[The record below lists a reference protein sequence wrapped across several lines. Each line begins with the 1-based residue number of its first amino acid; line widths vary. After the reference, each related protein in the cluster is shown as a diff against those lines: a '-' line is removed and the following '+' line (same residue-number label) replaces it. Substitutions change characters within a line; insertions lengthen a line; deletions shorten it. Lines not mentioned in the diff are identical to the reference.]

1 MAKNDGTFGF
11 EDLQKAFNRIEQKY
25 ENKTDAMLMAMA
37 NVTRQRVR
45 AKTPTGKTK
54 KLKGSWRT
62 KKPKTFGKARVA
74 RVQTE
79 NRYGHVVEDGHIV
92 VTKSAHSFRSKS
104 SKSSYAPLLL
114 LSPKTH
120 AFSGTPYTTG
130 GSTVG
135 RNGRKLNVLQRGIR
149 GVSVGGKTKGE
160 KMIEDTVKELN
171 ATFEKNAKKL
181 LDDLTSEVEL

>member
-45 AKTPTGKTK
+45 SKTPTGKTK

-79 NRYGHVVEDGHIV
+79 NRYGHVVEEGHRV
-92 VTKSAHSFRSKS
+92 V
-104 SKSSYAPLLL
+104 
-114 LSPKTH
+114 
-120 AFSGTPYTTG
+120 TG

-181 LDDLTSEVEL
+181 LNDLTSEVEL

>member
-45 AKTPTGKTK
+45 SKTPTGKTK

-79 NRYGHVVEDGHIV
+79 NRYGHVVEEGHRV
-92 VTKSAHSFRSKS
+92 V
-104 SKSSYAPLLL
+104 
-114 LSPKTH
+114 
-120 AFSGTPYTTG
+120 TG

-135 RNGRKLNVLQRGIR
+135 RNGRKLNILQRSIR

-171 ATFEKNAKKL
+171 STFEKNAKKL
-181 LDDLTSEVEL
+181 LDELTSEVEL

>member
-45 AKTPTGKTK
+45 SKTPTGKTK

-62 KKPKTFGKARVA
+62 KKPKTFGKVRVA

-79 NRYGHVVEDGHIV
+79 NRYGHVVEEGHRV
-92 VTKSAHSFRSKS
+92 V
-104 SKSSYAPLLL
+104 
-114 LSPKTH
+114 
-120 AFSGTPYTTG
+120 TG

-135 RNGRKLNVLQRGIR
+135 RNGRKLNILQRGIR
-149 GVSVGGKTKGE
+149 GISVGGKTKGE

-181 LDDLTSEVEL
+181 LNDLTSEVEL

>member
-25 ENKTDAMLMAMA
+25 ENKTDAVLMAMA

-45 AKTPTGKTK
+45 SKTPTGKTK

-79 NRYGHVVEDGHIV
+79 NRYGHVVEDGHRV
-92 VTKSAHSFRSKS
+92 V
-104 SKSSYAPLLL
+104 
-114 LSPKTH
+114 
-120 AFSGTPYTTG
+120 TG

-149 GVSVGGKTKGE
+149 GISVGGKTKGE

>member
-1 MAKNDGTFGF
+1 MAKSDGTFGF
-11 EDLQKAFNRIEQKY
+11 ENLQKAFNRIEQKY

-79 NRYGHVVEDGHIV
+79 NRYGHVVEDGHRV
-92 VTKSAHSFRSKS
+92 V
-104 SKSSYAPLLL
+104 
-114 LSPKTH
+114 
-120 AFSGTPYTTG
+120 TG

-171 ATFEKNAKKL
+171 STFEKNAKKL

>member
-62 KKPKTFGKARVA
+62 KKPKTFGKVRVA

-79 NRYGHVVEDGHIV
+79 NRYGHVVEEGHRV
-92 VTKSAHSFRSKS
+92 V
-104 SKSSYAPLLL
+104 
-114 LSPKTH
+114 
-120 AFSGTPYTTG
+120 TG

-171 ATFEKNAKKL
+171 STFEKNAKKL

>member
-11 EDLQKAFNRIEQKY
+11 EDLQKAFNRIERKY

-79 NRYGHVVEDGHIV
+79 NRYGHVVEEGHRV
-92 VTKSAHSFRSKS
+92 V
-104 SKSSYAPLLL
+104 
-114 LSPKTH
+114 
-120 AFSGTPYTTG
+120 TG
-130 GSTVG
+130 GSTVD

-149 GVSVGGKTKGE
+149 GISVGGKTKGE

-171 ATFEKNAKKL
+171 ATFKKNAKKL
-181 LDDLTSEVEL
+181 LDDLTREVEL

>member
-45 AKTPTGKTK
+45 SKTPTGKTK

-79 NRYGHVVEDGHIV
+79 NRYGHVVEDGHRV
-92 VTKSAHSFRSKS
+92 V
-104 SKSSYAPLLL
+104 
-114 LSPKTH
+114 
-120 AFSGTPYTTG
+120 TG
-130 GSTVG
+130 GSAVG
-135 RNGRKLNVLQRGIR
+135 RDGRKLNILQRGIR

-160 KMIEDTVKELN
+160 KMIENAVKELN

>member
-11 EDLQKAFNRIEQKY
+11 EDLQKSFNRIEQKY

-45 AKTPTGKTK
+45 VKTPTGKTK

-74 RVQTE
+74 RVLTE
-79 NRYGHVVEDGHIV
+79 NRYGHVVEDGHRV
-92 VTKSAHSFRSKS
+92 VTV
-104 SKSSYAPLLL
+104 
-114 LSPKTH
+114 
-120 AFSGTPYTTG
+120 

-149 GVSVGGKTKGE
+149 GISVGGKTKGE

-171 ATFEKNAKKL
+171 STFEKNAKKL

>member
-1 MAKNDGTFGF
+1 MARNDGTFGF
-11 EDLQKAFNRIEQKY
+11 EDLQKAFSRIEQKY

-37 NVTRQRVR
+37 NVARQRVR

-79 NRYGHVVEDGHIV
+79 NRYGHVVEEGHRV
-92 VTKSAHSFRSKS
+92 V
-104 SKSSYAPLLL
+104 
-114 LSPKTH
+114 
-120 AFSGTPYTTG
+120 TG

>member
-45 AKTPTGKTK
+45 SKTPTGKTK

-62 KKPKTFGKARVA
+62 KKPKTFGKVRVA

-79 NRYGHVVEDGHIV
+79 NRYGHVVEEGHRV
-92 VTKSAHSFRSKS
+92 V
-104 SKSSYAPLLL
+104 
-114 LSPKTH
+114 
-120 AFSGTPYTTG
+120 TG
-130 GSTVG
+130 GSAVG

-181 LDDLTSEVEL
+181 LNDLTSEVEL

>member
-37 NVTRQRVR
+37 NVARQRVR

-79 NRYGHVVEDGHIV
+79 NRYGHVVEDGHKV
-92 VTKSAHSFRSKS
+92 V
-104 SKSSYAPLLL
+104 
-114 LSPKTH
+114 
-120 AFSGTPYTTG
+120 TG
-130 GSTVG
+130 GSTVR
-135 RNGRKLNVLQRGIR
+135 RNGRKLNVLEMGIR
-149 GVSVGGKTKGE
+149 GISVGGKTKGE

>member
-25 ENKTDAMLMAMA
+25 EYKTDAMLMAMA
-37 NVTRQRVR
+37 NVARQHVR

-74 RVQTE
+74 RAQTE
-79 NRYGHVVEDGHIV
+79 NRYGHVVEEGHRV
-92 VTKSAHSFRSKS
+92 V
-104 SKSSYAPLLL
+104 
-114 LSPKTH
+114 
-120 AFSGTPYTTG
+120 TG

-149 GVSVGGKTKGE
+149 GISVGGKTKGE

-181 LDDLTSEVEL
+181 LDDLTSEVKL

>member
-11 EDLQKAFNRIEQKY
+11 EDLQKAFKRIEQKY

-45 AKTPTGKTK
+45 SKTPTGKTK

-79 NRYGHVVEDGHIV
+79 NRYGHVVEDWHRV
-92 VTKSAHSFRSKS
+92 V
-104 SKSSYAPLLL
+104 
-114 LSPKTH
+114 
-120 AFSGTPYTTG
+120 TG

-149 GVSVGGKTKGE
+149 GISVGGKTKGE

>member
-11 EDLQKAFNRIEQKY
+11 EDLQRAFNRIEQKY

-45 AKTPTGKTK
+45 SKTPTGKTK

-62 KKPKTFGKARVA
+62 KRPKSYGKARVA

-79 NRYGHVVEDGHIV
+79 NRYGHVVEEGHIV

-104 SKSSYAPLLL
+104 SESSYAPLLL

-120 AFSGTPYTTG
+120 AFLGTPYTG
-130 GSTVG
+130 GSTIG
-135 RNGRKLNVLQRGIR
+135 RNGRKLNVLERGIR
-149 GVSVGGKTKGE
+149 GISVGGKTKAE
-160 KMIEDTVKELN
+160 KMIENTVNELN
-171 ATFEKNAKKL
+171 STFEKNAKKL
-181 LDDLTSEVEL
+181 LDDLTKEVEL

>member
-1 MAKNDGTFGF
+1 MAKNDGIFGF

-25 ENKTDAMLMAMA
+25 ENKTDAMLIAMA

-45 AKTPTGKTK
+45 LKTPTGKTK

-79 NRYGHVVEDGHIV
+79 NRYGHVVEDGHRV
-92 VTKSAHSFRSKS
+92 V
-104 SKSSYAPLLL
+104 
-114 LSPKTH
+114 
-120 AFSGTPYTTG
+120 TG

-135 RNGRKLNVLQRGIR
+135 RNGRKLNILQRGIR
-149 GVSVGGKTKGE
+149 GISVGGKTKGE
-160 KMIEDTVKELN
+160 KMIEDTVRELN
-171 ATFEKNAKKL
+171 STFEKNAKKL

>member
-1 MAKNDGTFGF
+1 MAKDDGTFGF

-79 NRYGHVVEDGHIV
+79 NRYGHVVEEGHRV
-92 VTKSAHSFRSKS
+92 V
-104 SKSSYAPLLL
+104 
-114 LSPKTH
+114 
-120 AFSGTPYTTG
+120 TG
-130 GSTVG
+130 GSTVD

-149 GVSVGGKTKGE
+149 GISVGGKTKGE

>member
-45 AKTPTGKTK
+45 SKTPTGKTK

-79 NRYGHVVEDGHIV
+79 NRYGHVVEDGHRV
-92 VTKSAHSFRSKS
+92 V
-104 SKSSYAPLLL
+104 
-114 LSPKTH
+114 
-120 AFSGTPYTTG
+120 TG

>member
-11 EDLQKAFNRIEQKY
+11 EDLKKAFNRIEQKY
-25 ENKTDAMLMAMA
+25 ENKTNAMLMAMA

-79 NRYGHVVEDGHIV
+79 NRYGHVVEEGHRV
-92 VTKSAHSFRSKS
+92 V
-104 SKSSYAPLLL
+104 
-114 LSPKTH
+114 
-120 AFSGTPYTTG
+120 TG

-135 RNGRKLNVLQRGIR
+135 RNGRKLNVLQRGLR
-149 GVSVGGKTKGE
+149 GISVGGKTKGE

>member
-37 NVTRQRVR
+37 NVTRQRAR
-45 AKTPTGKTK
+45 AKTPAGKTK

-79 NRYGHVVEDGHIV
+79 NRYGHVVEEGHRV
-92 VTKSAHSFRSKS
+92 V
-104 SKSSYAPLLL
+104 
-114 LSPKTH
+114 
-120 AFSGTPYTTG
+120 TG
-130 GSTVG
+130 GSAVG

-149 GVSVGGKTKGE
+149 GISVGGKTKGE

-171 ATFEKNAKKL
+171 ATFEKKAKKL
-181 LDDLTSEVEL
+181 LNDLTSEVEL

>member
-25 ENKTDAMLMAMA
+25 ENKTDTMLMAMA

-45 AKTPTGKTK
+45 VKTPTGKTK

-62 KKPKTFGKARVA
+62 KKTKTFGKARVA

-79 NRYGHVVEDGHIV
+79 NRYGHVVEEGHRV
-92 VTKSAHSFRSKS
+92 V
-104 SKSSYAPLLL
+104 
-114 LSPKTH
+114 
-120 AFSGTPYTTG
+120 TG

-135 RNGRKLNVLQRGIR
+135 RNGRKLNVLQRGI
-149 GVSVGGKTKGE
+149 GGISVGGKTKGE

>member
-45 AKTPTGKTK
+45 AKTSTGKTK

-79 NRYGHVVEDGHIV
+79 NRYGHVVEEGHRV
-92 VTKSAHSFRSKS
+92 V
-104 SKSSYAPLLL
+104 
-114 LSPKTH
+114 
-120 AFSGTPYTTG
+120 TG

-135 RNGRKLNVLQRGIR
+135 RNGRKLNVLQRGLR
-149 GVSVGGKTKGE
+149 GISVGGKTKGE

>member
-1 MAKNDGTFGF
+1 MANNDGTFGF

-37 NVTRQRVR
+37 NTARQRVR
-45 AKTPTGKTK
+45 SKTPTGKTK

-79 NRYGHVVEDGHIV
+79 
-92 VTKSAHSFRSKS
+92 
-104 SKSSYAPLLL
+104 
-114 LSPKTH
+114 
-120 AFSGTPYTTG
+120 

-149 GVSVGGKTKGE
+149 GISVGGKTKAE
-160 KMIEDTVKELN
+160 KMIESTVKELN
-171 ATFEKNAKKL
+171 SAFGKNAEKL
-181 LDDLTSEVEL
+181 LDDLTREVEL

>member
-37 NVTRQRVR
+37 NVARQRVR

-79 NRYGHVVEDGHIV
+79 NRYGHVVEDGHKV
-92 VTKSAHSFRSKS
+92 V
-104 SKSSYAPLLL
+104 
-114 LSPKTH
+114 
-120 AFSGTPYTTG
+120 TG
-130 GSTVG
+130 GSTVR
-135 RNGRKLNVLQRGIR
+135 RNGRKLNVLERGIR
-149 GVSVGGKTKGE
+149 GISVGGKTKGE
-160 KMIEDTVKELN
+160 KMVEDTVKELN

>member
-45 AKTPTGKTK
+45 SKTPTGKTK

-79 NRYGHVVEDGHIV
+79 NRYGHVVEDGHRV
-92 VTKSAHSFRSKS
+92 V
-104 SKSSYAPLLL
+104 
-114 LSPKTH
+114 
-120 AFSGTPYTTG
+120 TG

-135 RNGRKLNVLQRGIR
+135 RNGRKLNILQRGIR

>member
-45 AKTPTGKTK
+45 SKTPTGKTK

-79 NRYGHVVEDGHIV
+79 NRYGHVVEEGHRV
-92 VTKSAHSFRSKS
+92 V
-104 SKSSYAPLLL
+104 
-114 LSPKTH
+114 
-120 AFSGTPYTTG
+120 TG

-135 RNGRKLNVLQRGIR
+135 RNGRKLNILQRGIR